1 MTRVL
6 GIDPGTVRCGVAIS
20 DSAASMAFPRPA
32 LLNDETLIEVLRD
45 LIDDERVAT
54 LVVGRPVAL
63 PGNET
68 ASTQQADALYHQLEE
83 AFADLVL
90 TQWDERLTTVQA
102 ERSLSR
108 AGLKAKEHREHVD
121 SAAAVIMLQNYLDGR
136 HVL

>member
-63 PGNET
+63 SGNET